1 MNSIQP
7 NAAPLS
13 VTQGR
18 TPLGSRKPTPPPS
31 AAEVQGAEKVR
42 EAFRGFVG
50 ATVFGQM
57 LGSMRGTVG
66 EPAYFHGG
74 QAEKVFQSQ
83 LDQEIADQM
92 TAKGGSAFADSLFEH
107 QFPHRAD
114 VLRRAQSAGKH
125 NASADHGSAAAD
137 TLEELSNLRRS

>member
-1 MNSIQP
+1 MTIESVSP
-7 NAAPLS
+7 APLS

-18 TPLGSRKPTPPPS
+18 ASLGERTPKPAPS
-31 AAEVQGAEKVR
+31 ATDVKNAEKVQ

-83 LDQEIADQM
+83 LDQAIADHM
-92 TAKGGSAFADSLFEH
+92 TSRDGAAFADSLFEH
-107 QFPHRAD
+107 QFPDHADTLHRAD
-114 VLRRAQSAGKH
+114 RQSIATVDNSSKP
-125 NASADHGSAAAD
+125 ADRLQA
-137 TLEELSNLRRS
+137 LNNLRRT